1 MPSTHRTRKSTPV
14 EQLRVQHCMEALLAL
29 RDHSAL
35 ARGDLCRLLKRS
47 TTTMTKVISDL
58 IADGLVVEAEVQR
71 SKEAGRPRTL
81 LQLVPQGLQVAA
93 IVLEPDAIHS
103 AVLGLNLQVSQ
114 TAVRATPVASQMPST
129 TLEAIGEIV
138 AQQCTYLSQTGQAP
152 VSCVAIVLPG
162 MTDTRLR
169 TSLRSRVLGWC
180 NQAIA
185 TPLEQQTGLPVVV
198 HNNTRAMAFAEF
210 RHLGLHED
218 QPLLFVQA
226 RFGLGASLVN
236 SAIPS
241 RHGHYGVSELGH
253 IPLGTH
259 AFSDRVA
266 ADTNLMSV
274 TNDPYLRAVLGLA
287 PGEHEAV
294 RTLEERRDA
303 NDRLAQDL
311 YEQTIANLARG
322 LGIAV
327 NLLNPSIIVLGG
339 IYAQASQ
346 KFIKDLEDELK
357 LHAQEEL
364 TQSLHM
370 QCSQLGRS
378 GALQGAAIV
387 AFDRLLRD
395 PATYRRNLE
404 H

>member
-1 MPSTHRTRKSTPV
+1 
-14 EQLRVQHCMEALLAL
+14 MEALLAL

-58 IADGLVVEAEVQR
+58 IEDGLVVEAEVQR
-71 SKEAGRPRTL
+71 SREAGRPRTL
-81 LQLVPQGLQVAA
+81 LQLVPNSLQVAG

-103 AVLGLNLQVSQ
+103 AVLGLDLQARQGASL
-114 TAVRATPVASQMPST
+114 ATPVA
-129 TLEAIGEIV
+129 
-138 AQQCTYLSQTGQAP
+138 GQAP
-152 VSCVAIVLPG
+152 AITLEIIGDIVARQNTQLSQAGQAPISCVAIVLPG

-169 TSLRSRVLGWC
+169 TSLRSRVLGWS
-180 NQAIA
+180 NQDIA
-185 TPLEQQTGLPVVV
+185 NPVEQRTGLPAVV

-226 RFGLGASLVN
+226 RSGLGASLVN

-253 IPLGTH
+253 IPIGSN
-259 AFSDRVA
+259 AFNDRVA
-266 ADTNLMSV
+266 ADANLMSV
-274 TNDPYLRAVLGLA
+274 TNEPYLRAVLGLA
-287 PGEHEAV
+287 PGEQEV
-294 RTLEERRDA
+294 LPVLEERCEAHDQ
-303 NDRLAQDL
+303 LAKDL
-311 YEQTIANLARG
+311 YQQTIANLARG
-322 LGIAV
+322 LGIAI

-346 KFIKDLEDELK
+346 QFVKDLEGELK
-357 LHAQEEL
+357 QHAQEEL
-364 TQSLHM
+364 TQDLHM
-370 QCSQLGRS
+370 QRSQLGRS

-387 AFDRLLRD
+387 AFDRLLRN
-395 PATYRRNLE
+395 PATYRRSLD

>member
-1 MPSTHRTRKSTPV
+1 
-14 EQLRVQHCMEALLAL
+14 
-29 RDHSAL
+29 
-35 ARGDLCRLLKRS
+35 
-47 TTTMTKVISDL
+47 
-58 IADGLVVEAEVQR
+58 
-71 SKEAGRPRTL
+71 
-81 LQLVPQGLQVAA
+81 LVPNSLQISG

-103 AVLGLNLQVSQ
+103 AVLGLDLQARHS
-114 TAVRATPVASQMPST
+114 ASKSTPVAGQAPSI
-129 TLEAIGEIV
+129 TLEIIGDIV
-138 AQQCTYLSQTGQAP
+138 AQQNAHLSKTGQAP

-169 TSLRSRVLGWC
+169 TSLRSRVLGWR
-180 NQAIA
+180 NQDIA
-185 TPLEQQTGLPVVV
+185 NPVEQRTGLPAVV

-253 IPLGTH
+253 IPLGTN
-259 AFSDRVA
+259 AFADRVA
-266 ADTNLMSV
+266 ADSNLMSV
-274 TNDPYLRAVLGLA
+274 TNDRYLRAVLGLV
-287 PGEHEAV
+287 PGEQEV
-294 RTLEERRDA
+294 LPVLEQRCDA
-303 NDRLAQDL
+303 KDGLAQDL
-311 YEQTIANLARG
+311 YWQTIANLARG
-322 LGIAV
+322 LGIAI

-346 KFIKDLEDELK
+346 KFVKDLESELK

-364 TQSLHM
+364 TQDLHM

-395 PATYRRNLE
+395 PATYRRSLE